1 MRVTSEMQ
9 SNQSLRFIQSN
20 YARLAKL
27 HEQLASGKRIQRP
40 SDSPAEIVQ
49 IRQNSA
55 ENLRLDTHLKTIRDV
70 GVVLQ
75 NSVDALIESRGVLT
89 HAKDIAIEVNSAAHD
104 AASDSAFAHQIDVVI
119 DQMLRVGNRQ
129 LPDGRYLF
137 GGTASHAPPFEV
149 TAVDSA
155 ERPTDVAY
163 RGSDQASEAVVG
175 KEIRVGTLIPG
186 SEVFQMRHRATTIFT
201 GTTGARPGTGTDSA
215 VEPGSLVVK
224 HTLTSIAGASGVSTG
239 TSSASGDTIIG
250 PSGAHTLNIID
261 TSGTGASGTVSLN
274 GGPPVAFTNSGADL
288 RVTGPNGEAVFLN
301 TTSITPGFSGT
312 VSLTATGT
320 MSVDGGTTSQPID
333 FSANQ
338 VMTDGGTGEMTNVDS
353 TQIRRAGTDRLDY
366 QGATDAFQ
374 ALIAL
379 RDDIRNVHGLST
391 LDRSKALGR
400 HIAALDRINNDV
412 IDALGGQSVQAE
424 YLTKLEERTA
434 DVQLDIQKATD
445 GIEAIDVAGTI
456 AAVQKQENL
465 YQMSLQLTARMNSL
479 SLADFLN

>member
-1 MRVTSEMQ
+1 
-9 SNQSLRFIQSN
+9 
-20 YARLAKL
+20 
-27 HEQLASGKRIQRP
+27 
-40 SDSPAEIVQ
+40 
-49 IRQNSA
+49 
-55 ENLRLDTHLKTIRDV
+55 
-70 GVVLQ
+70 
-75 NSVDALIESRGVLT
+75 
-89 HAKDIAIEVNSAAHD
+89 
-104 AASDSAFAHQIDVVI
+104 
-119 DQMLRVGNRQ
+119 
-129 LPDGRYLF
+129 
-137 GGTASHAPPFEV
+137 
-149 TAVDSA
+149 
-155 ERPTDVAY
+155 
-163 RGSDQASEAVVG
+163 
-175 KEIRVGTLIPG
+175 
-186 SEVFQMRHRATTIFT
+186 MRHRATTIFT

-239 TSSASGDTIIG
+239 ASSASGDTIIG

-301 TTSITPGFSGT
+301 TTSITPGFSGP